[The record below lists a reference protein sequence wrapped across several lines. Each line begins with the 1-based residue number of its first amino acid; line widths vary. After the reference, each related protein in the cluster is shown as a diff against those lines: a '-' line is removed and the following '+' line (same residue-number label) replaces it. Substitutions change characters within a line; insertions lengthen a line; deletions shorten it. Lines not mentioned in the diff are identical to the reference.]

1 MNKKIIATIMS
12 LILVIGLCSCGGPTP
27 TETVDSF
34 LTAVKSSDAETIKTV
49 YSGESFDFNKD
60 ISDFE
65 GDDEELNKITTEVL
79 APKMLDFDYE
89 LSNEKIDGDKATVDV
104 AFTTYNFGN
113 ALTSFMTDYFSQ
125 ALALA
130 FSDTSEEQMNKIAAT
145 LYKKSIENMDKN
157 YAGKATISLSKNDG
171 AWIIDEFD
179 DEGEFYNAFLGG
191 AIESWEDFEEAYDFE
206 E

>member
-1 MNKKIIATIMS
+1 MSKKIITTIMS

-49 YSGESFDFNKD
+49 YSGESFDFSGK
-60 ISDFE
+60 ISNPED
-65 GDDEELNKITTEVL
+65 DDEELNKITTEVL
-79 APKMLDFDYE
+79 VPKMLDFDYE

-191 AIESWEDFEEAYDFE
+191 AIDSWEDFEEAYDFE